1 MELGPMSYLAF
12 EFEGNKFRGD
22 LMPDLM
28 NMVEKKTIRVL
39 DLVAVIKDKD
49 GKIVTR
55 ELIEMDPDEII
66 MINPLKSQ
74 IKGLFS
80 TEDIEAIGLMI
91 RPNTTAALLLIEH
104 LWAAKFF
111 KDVKAA
117 NGRLVDNQFI
127 PGILVQ
133 EALDEAQSGA
143 A

>member
-22 LMPDLM
+22 LLPDLM
-28 NMVEKKTIRVL
+28 NLVEKKIIRVL
-39 DLVAVIKDKD
+39 DLVAVIKDKN
-49 GKIVTR
+49 GKVTTR
-55 ELIEMDPDEII
+55 ELVEMDPDEIV

-80 TEDIEAIGLMI
+80 TEDIEAIGALI
-91 RPNTTAALLLIEH
+91 RPNTSAGLLLVEH

-111 KDVKAA
+111 KDIKAA

-127 PGILVQ
+127 PAILVQ
-133 EALDEAQSGA
+133 EALEEAQSDA

>member
-22 LMPDLM
+22 IMPDLM
-28 NMVEKKTIRVL
+28 NLVEKKIIRVL

-49 GKIVTR
+49 GKVTTR
-55 ELIEMDPDEII
+55 ELVELDPDEII
-66 MINPLKSQ
+66 MINPLKSH
-74 IKGLFS
+74 IKGLF
-80 TEDIEAIGLMI
+80 TTGDIEAIGEAV
-91 RPNTTAALLLIEH
+91 RPNTTAALLLVEH

-111 KDVKAA
+111 NDVKAA
-117 NGRLVDNQFI
+117 NGRLVGNQFI

-133 EALDEAQSGA
+133 EALEAADSDA